1 MPNIEELLI
10 TIVEPLVVFPDDLS
24 IEVKDTPDFIE
35 YHIHLNPEDIGR
47 VIGKKGR
54 VARAIR
60 TIIYSIRTKEG
71 KRSRVVIA
79 DDNEDE
85 VDE

>member
-1 MPNIEELLI
+1 MPNIEALLM
-10 TIVEPLVVFPDDLS
+10 TIIEPLVAYPEDLS
-24 IEVKDTPDFIE
+24 IVIEDTADFTE

-60 TIIYSIRTKEG
+60 TIIYSIRTNDG

-79 DDNEDE
+79 NDNEDATE
-85 VDE
+85 